1 MYPENA
7 IDEFVRNEFAG
18 SELGAHTYDH
28 TKRVL
33 SIAREICEFQHAD
46 MRILGAAALL
56 HDVGRPY
63 EMSTGKSHALLSGEM
78 SKEVLQKN
86 GYNEDEIG
94 KVVDAILHHRYS
106 EGLTPNSL
114 EGEILSDADKL
125 DAIGAI
131 GIFRAIAQ
139 ATVSNRGIQGFLTH
153 AEEKLLKLRD
163 LMHTEHAKRLAKQ
176 RHSILEGF
184 VSHLQKE
191 FQRELLSI
199 NNSK

>member
-7 IDEFVRNEFAG
+7 IDEFVKKELAG

-33 SIAREICEFQHAD
+33 SIAREICEIQHAD
-46 MRILGAAALL
+46 MRILSAAALL

-63 EMSTGKSHALLSGEM
+63 EKNTGKSHAILSGEM
-78 SKEVLQKN
+78 SKEVLQRN
-86 GYNEDEIG
+86 GYNEDEISR
-94 KVVDAILHHRYS
+94 VVDAIRTHRYS
-106 EGLTPNSL
+106 EGLKPNSL

-139 ATVSNRGIQGFLTH
+139 ASVSNRGIQGFLTH
-153 AEEKLLKLRD
+153 AEEKLLKLKEM
-163 LMHTEHAKRLAKQ
+163 MHTEHAKRIAKQ
-176 RHSILEGF
+176 RHSILQEF
-184 VSHLQKE
+184 VSHLQTE
-191 FQRELLSI
+191 YQREFISL

>member
-7 IDEFVRNEFAG
+7 IDEFVRKELTG

-28 TKRVL
+28 TRRVL
-33 SIAREICEFQHAD
+33 SIAMEICEFQHAD

-63 EMSTGKSHALLSGEM
+63 ELETGKSHAILSGEM
-78 SKEVLQKN
+78 SEEVLQRN
-86 GYNEDEIG
+86 GYNEDEIS
-94 KVVDAILHHRYS
+94 KVVDAIRTHRYS

-125 DAIGAI
+125 DALGAI

-139 ATVSNRGIQGFLTH
+139 ASVSNKGIQGFLTH

-163 LMHTEHAKRLAKQ
+163 LMHTEQAKRLAKQ

-184 VSHLQKE
+184 VSHLQVE
-191 FQRELLSI
+191 YQREFLSL

>member
-1 MYPENA
+1 MYPENE
-7 IDEFVRNEFAG
+7 IDEFVRKELTG

-33 SIAREICEFQHAD
+33 SIAREICEVQHAD
-46 MRILGAAALL
+46 MRILCAAALL

-78 SKEVLQKN
+78 SKEVLQRN
-86 GYNEDEIG
+86 GYNEDEISR
-94 KVVDAILHHRYS
+94 VVDAIRTHRYS

-139 ATVSNRGIQGFLTH
+139 ASVSNRGIQGFLTH
-153 AEEKLLKLRD
+153 AEEKLLKLKGM
-163 LMHTEHAKRLAKQ
+163 MHTEHAKRLAEQ
-176 RHSILEGF
+176 RHSVLQEF
-184 VSHLQKE
+184 VSHLQTEYQEE
-191 FQRELLSI
+191 FISL